1 MICILEFVAVL
12 GLILTAFAVL
22 IGVISPA
29 DAAKRVGGF
38 LLVVLVAPAA
48 IAYLFRNLI
57 LPALASLWVAAK
69 PALTVVGAIAVFIL
83 LAWIVL
89 AVVEHRFGAHQ

>member
-12 GLILTAFAVL
+12 GLVLTGFAVL
-22 IGVISPA
+22 IGVIKPA

-38 LLVVLVAPAA
+38 LLVVFVAPAA
-48 IAYLFRNLI
+48 IAYLFRSLI
-57 LPALASLWVAAK
+57 MPALASLWAAAK

-89 AVVEHRFGAHQ
+89 AAVEHRLGAHQ